1 MEMQQV
7 ELRHFDFI
15 SGAAFGARGQKHHQA
30 QEETILPEQKP
41 SQTKKLTIWTAKTQ
55 MLKLSETEY
64 KISLF
69 ILFKLRKGGN
79 KSMMK
84 KQENLKTDKA
94 NFKKS
99 KQLLETKIQ

>member
-1 MEMQQV
+1 
-7 ELRHFDFI
+7 
-15 SGAAFGARGQKHHQA
+15 
-30 QEETILPEQKP
+30 
-41 SQTKKLTIWTAKTQ
+41 